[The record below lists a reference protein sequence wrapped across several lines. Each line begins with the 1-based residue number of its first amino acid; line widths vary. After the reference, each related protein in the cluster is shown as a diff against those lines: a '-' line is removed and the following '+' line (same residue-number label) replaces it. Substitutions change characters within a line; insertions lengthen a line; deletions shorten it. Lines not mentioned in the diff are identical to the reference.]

1 MNETSVQGE
10 VLKFLLTQAPV
21 LLVSLVGL
29 IVAFRFWP
37 KAPTASLWAVAAFGL
52 GILTCALVGVGQV
65 ARSDAT
71 LNFIGPILRA
81 VTYLL
86 LLIGVYAGRPSS
98 SATPANVSQSL
109 GQNVI
114 TAIRARPGLLA
125 IFFTLFISVFLL
137 VVITTTLVTFILPE
151 SFASTARIRLALNTA
166 GPAGTT
172 GWQGGSAMPDP
183 RFVQTECEVI
193 QSEGIL
199 RRVIEDL
206 DLNKEWGKKYA
217 GGDKL
222 RTTESMELL
231 KCRMDLRPVRDT
243 SIIAIRVFSERPE
256 EAAKVANA
264 VAEAYR
270 AYRREQPSQSGM
282 VEIIDTAKPGLRPVR
297 PNKPLNIALGMLMG
311 VFLGL
316 VVGGGVWCAGLMLG
330 KKPEANRQR

>member
-1 MNETSVQGE
+1 
-10 VLKFLLTQAPV
+10 
-21 LLVSLVGL
+21 
-29 IVAFRFWP
+29 
-37 KAPTASLWAVAAFGL
+37 
-52 GILTCALVGVGQV
+52 
-65 ARSDAT
+65 
-71 LNFIGPILRA
+71 
-81 VTYLL
+81 
-86 LLIGVYAGRPSS
+86 
-98 SATPANVSQSL
+98 
-109 GQNVI
+109 
-114 TAIRARPGLLA
+114 
-125 IFFTLFISVFLL
+125 
-137 VVITTTLVTFILPE
+137 
-151 SFASTARIRLALNTA
+151 
-166 GPAGTT
+166 
-172 GWQGGSAMPDP
+172 
-183 RFVQTECEVI
+183 
-193 QSEGIL
+193 
-199 RRVIEDL
+199 VIEDF

-297 PNKPLNIALGMLMG
+297 PNKPLNIALGILMG

-330 KKPEANRQR
+330 KKPEANPQR